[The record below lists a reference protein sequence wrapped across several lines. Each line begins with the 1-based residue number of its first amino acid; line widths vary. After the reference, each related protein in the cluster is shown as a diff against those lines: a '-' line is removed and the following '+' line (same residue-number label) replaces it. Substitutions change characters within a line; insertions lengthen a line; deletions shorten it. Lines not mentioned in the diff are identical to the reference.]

1 MKQKRLFDII
11 GTILLFI
18 GFFLAFLPHAL
29 HVKAGLDEGTSHLN
43 HVISGMAIVIIALGI
58 LVYNNKALKPIKRF
72 KSITN

>member
-11 GTILLFI
+11 GTMLLFI

-43 HVISGMAIVIIALGI
+43 HVITGIVLVLTALGI
-58 LVYNNKALKPIKRF
+58 LIYNNKALKSFNKDNPK
-72 KSITN
+72 